1 VVAVAG
7 SVAETDAYTREEL
20 PDALQ
25 LVNRA
30 VERAEQSY
38 HDEFVRKV
46 ERRYRAYR
54 GFAEPVLNSRNTGGK
69 DVEDD
74 WHSDITVPYI
84 LHTIEG
90 MIATMLEPRPRF
102 DVEPRPRPGET
113 VDEIVARLERSQTIE
128 ETLGYALERDKF
140 AQKQRDFMQQD
151 LIAGISVFKTYWD
164 SETRDVIEATN
175 ETVEITDGYGGV
187 VDSFDTLKDKTSK
200 VQIRDDACCEVRDVR
215 DFFWP
220 EQAPSVD
227 KAEWLIDRTYET
239 FDALKRLEAEGVYSK
254 VDKLKESRD
263 TTEFRDV
270 SEREQD
276 LRNVRRNKDLIEVLE
291 YWTPERV
298 ITVANRKVVLRDT
311 PNPFWNGRMP
321 FIVCAAMPDAF
332 QIPGISVVDALAQ
345 HKEML
350 WTLQNTRLDS
360 LQMLA
365 NVITLIRSDVDDPD
379 AFPWEPMAQWFV
391 EDPGQVSTLPVD
403 PTAANI
409 TLQAESL
416 IKGDLQNILGGLPFA
431 GGADSTVQGAGG
443 STATGMSIITSVAQK
458 MIQARKQQYSWA
470 WARIGEL
477 FLGMMGQMIREGR
490 VISQVGPG
498 GIQQLL
504 EVHPLHLQ
512 GQFNVTVSVMDESTV
527 RQERQTEAMAL
538 MNMAGTFGPMMGLNM
553 KPFMEKV
560 LESYGIQNTEQFF
573 QPPQQAA
580 LPPGGTPQGAAGM
593 QAQQNGQA
601 PVGSQGQTNPAAA
614 AAMGQGG
621 PNGLSMAPDQFA
633 QQQLQAVQQMG
644 MGAQG

>member
-54 GFAEPVLNSRNTGGK
+54 GLAEPVLNSRNTGGK

-113 VDEIVARLERSQTIE
+113 VDEIVARLQRSQTIE

-239 FDALKRLEAEGVYSK
+239 FDALKRLESEGVYSK

-332 QIPGISVVDALAQ
+332 QIPGISVVEALAQ
-345 HKEML
+345 LQEML

-416 IKGDLQNILGGLPFA
+416 IKGDLQNILGGLPYA
-431 GGADSTVQGAGG
+431 GGADSQ
-443 STATGMSIITSVAQK
+443 SIDQETATGVSIITSIAQRI
-458 MIQARKQQYSWA
+458 IQARKQHFLWA
-470 WARIGEL
+470 YADLGKHFLLLYQQFLREERVVKIAGPVGARR
-477 FLGMMGQMIREGR
+477 FRS
-490 VISQVGPG
+490 ISAMD
-498 GIQQLL
+498 
-504 EVHPLHLQ
+504 LQ
-512 GQFNVTVSVMDESTV
+512 GDFDVMIDVTGDSLM
-527 RQERQTEAMAL
+527 RQERRAEAQAL
-538 MNMAGTFGPMMGLNM
+538 VQVAAGVAPISAQLNAPLNM
-553 KPFMEKV
+553 RAFIE
-560 LESYGIQNTEQFF
+560 LALDAYDIQDKERYFLPT
-573 QPPQQAA
+573 PPPSLAPP
-580 LPPGGTPQGAAGM
+580 PPGGTGPAAPGAPPGGNGAGVTNPELAAGPSSPSAEGGISNSPQVM
-593 QAQQNGQA
+593 MSRLMSQRGLQQ
-601 PVGSQGQTNPAAA
+601 
-614 AAMGQGG
+614 
-621 PNGLSMAPDQFA
+621 
-633 QQQLQAVQQMG
+633 
-644 MGAQG
+644 